1 MAAPERNL
9 WIVNIVETLDSGLE
23 NMATTNSA
31 DGDTKTTDSDIDI
44 STATLA
50 KQNHQYIDMFTFHI
64 LQNIFIS
71 LNNFSSM
78 YY

>member
-1 MAAPERNL
+1 
-9 WIVNIVETLDSGLE
+9 
-23 NMATTNSA
+23 MATTNSA

-64 LQNIFIS
+64 LHNIFIS

-78 YY
+78 YYQTYLGVSLYTVLTAKID